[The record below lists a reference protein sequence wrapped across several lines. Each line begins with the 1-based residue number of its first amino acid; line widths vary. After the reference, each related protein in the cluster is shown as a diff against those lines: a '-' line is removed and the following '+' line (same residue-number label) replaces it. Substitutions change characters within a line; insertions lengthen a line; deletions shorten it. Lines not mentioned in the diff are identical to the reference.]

1 MSEPVP
7 SAKAF
12 EDFAFACALALV
24 GLIVCCIVD
33 GFDGITVARRH
44 TFRLVDDPGGFRGAL
59 IMNWG
64 YPAILATVAM
74 IVSGIGALVLKAPGK
89 ASRGQ

>member
-1 MSEPVP
+1 VSEPVP

-12 EDFAFACALALV
+12 EDFAFGCALALV

-33 GFDGITVARRH
+33 GFDGISEAKSH
-44 TFRLVDDPGGFRGAL
+44 TFRLVEDPGGFRGIL
-59 IMNWG
+59 IMKWG
-64 YPAILATVAM
+64 YPAILVTVAM
-74 IVSGIGALVLKAPGK
+74 IASGIGALVLKAPGK